1 MGILSL
7 LFGACT
13 HHGNIESVDAETFA
27 KAIRAEH
34 VQLLDV
40 RTEGEDNAGRIEYA
54 VNADVMQP
62 DFLDRVL
69 PLFVKIKK
77 VYVYCRSGKRSMNAA
92 RQLTAK
98 GFKVVNLAGGIMEW
112 QSKNP

>member
-1 MGILSL
+1 MSILSL
-7 LFGACT
+7 LFGACM
-13 HHGNIESVDAETFA
+13 HHGNIESVDAESFA
-27 KAIRAEH
+27 KAIRTEH

-40 RTEGEDNAGRIEYA
+40 RTEREYNDGRIEYA
-54 VNADVMQP
+54 VNVDVMQP

-69 PLFVKIKK
+69 PLLDKTKK